1 MATTTEIDKALDE
14 IALSIDRNRKSFNTA
29 LNNISS
35 ASNVLSGLPTQ
46 YSDVIASINAFGTS
60 DAYEATVKA
69 RFAKYVEEFT
79 ALKTEIDAVITAIG

>member
-35 ASNVLSGLPTQ
+35 VICVISMILGYKGLSAIKRSSKL
-46 YSDVIASINAFGTS
+46 SIST
-60 DAYEATVKA
+60 
-69 RFAKYVEEFT
+69 
-79 ALKTEIDAVITAIG
+79 